1 MTQIIVYLMKSAMT
15 DGCTMGLVVAGTEW
29 RFLYWDGSP
38 GKDRRLFMVVKKSLW
53 SRSRG
58 PSSMTWKAVSKDM
71 KLSMD
76 EWNISSDLEA
86 EERDLS
92 LRNLY
97 RIFTHLERNVQTML
111 ASQQRGQPQLSF
123 DGCPPGLEDAFHIEI
138 TIVWP
143 NLPGS
148 NLPPT
153 NGISVDTIYE
163 EVEPEVQDATP
174 ASNVGRSEDGM
185 PGGAVQEYHVDDET
199 DGYAESTD
207 SAGHDALLDGHA
219 QEDIPYVLEIA
230 KLQGE
235 IQRGAIALEC
245 KAWVDSVATADN
257 GSLVTPDGSP
267 EAPEIQAFVRPTFV

>member
-1 MTQIIVYLMKSAMT
+1 
-15 DGCTMGLVVAGTEW
+15 
-29 RFLYWDGSP
+29 
-38 GKDRRLFMVVKKSLW
+38 
-53 SRSRG
+53 
-58 PSSMTWKAVSKDM
+58 MTWKAVSKDM
-71 KLSMD
+71 KQSMD
-76 EWNISSDLEA
+76 EWNISSDLEP
-86 EERDLS
+86 EDRDMS

-111 ASQQRGQPQLSF
+111 AFQQEGQPQLSF
-123 DGCPPGLEDAFHIEI
+123 DGCPSNLEDALHIEI
-138 TIVWP
+138 TDVWP

-153 NGISVDTIYE
+153 NGVSVDTIYE

-174 ASNVGRSEDGM
+174 APTAARSEDGM
-185 PGGAVQEYHVDDET
+185 PGGAVREYHVDDET

-235 IQRGAIALEC
+235 IQRGTNALEC
-245 KAWVDSVATADN
+245 QAWVESVATADEGPFITPS
-257 GSLVTPDGSP
+257 GSV
-267 EAPEIQAFVRPTFV
+267 EAPEIQASVRPTFV